1 MHDNQGSIRVR
12 FAAGGEEASVDMS
25 TLLEWIASGRV
36 TAGDS
41 VNGKLLTNG
50 EWRKLGDMA
59 LYYKVR
65 KENVPDW
72 VKDQIVERASAISNS
87 RSALRL
93 ISTLCKIAAVIVL
106 IGTIIL
112 IVEAIS
118 VISNM
123 EPLMSQVPSG
133 GFGSIGGLAIA
144 GEFVKGAII
153 ALLLWALG
161 EIIPL
166 WIDIEDNT
174 RRTARNTKPG
184 E

>member
-1 MHDNQGSIRVR
+1 MHDNQGSMRVR
-12 FAAGGEEASVDMS
+12 FAAGGDEASVDMS

-72 VKDQIVERASAISNS
+72 VKDQIPERTSEIPDS

-93 ISTLCKIAAVIVL
+93 ISTLCKVAAVIVL
-106 IGTIIL
+106 IGTIIMVL
-112 IVEAIS
+112 IVAS
-118 VISNM
+118 VLSDVR
-123 EPLMSQVPSG
+123 SSAA
-133 GFGSIGGLAIA
+133 GSMGGLAVISALVQGGIA
-144 GEFVKGAII
+144 

-161 EIIPL
+161 ELIPL